1 MAKRVNRITVR
12 LTDEELRRMRF
23 KMDELDISNM
33 SLYTRKMLMDGY
45 CVKIDTK
52 DISEM
57 VYLLR
62 MCSNNLNQ
70 YAKKA
75 NGMGVVYQQDIKDLQ
90 QRLDDIWDNSKKLLK
105 KYEAIS

>member
-45 CVKIDTK
+45 CVKMDTK

-75 NGMGVVYQQDIKDLQ
+75 NAFGEVYAADIEDLQ
-90 QRLDDIWDNSKKLLK
+90 KRLDEIWGHTKSMML
-105 KYEAIS
+105 AFSQIR